1 MTISPYTAASLTT
14 GTQTV
19 SELVTLF
26 YESLVLCCI
35 LGFAAYDIY
44 TKRVPD
50 RALVFFCPVA
60 LVSLP
65 VHMGAAD
72 AGTSFLT
79 VLGLSLAGCASGF
92 LLLLA
97 AAMLSKNGTG
107 LGGGDIK
114 LAAIIGF
121 IYGPYRILEILMLAA
136 LLCGCS
142 ALVIGCRRRDKTLS
156 IPFVPFIA
164 AGSLATLIA
173 SIL

>member
-1 MTISPYTAASLTT
+1 MT

-19 SELVTLF
+19 SDLTALS
-26 YESLVLCCI
+26 YESLVFCCI

-44 TKRVPD
+44 KKRVPD

-60 LVSLP
+60 LASLP
-65 VHMGAAD
+65 VHMQAAGT
-72 AGTSFLT
+72 GTSFWA

-92 LLLLA
+92 LILLA
-97 AAMLSKNGTG
+97 AAMLSKGGTG

-114 LAAIIGF
+114 LAAVTGF
-121 IYGPYRILEILMLAA
+121 IYGPYRMLETLMLAA
-136 LLCGCS
+136 LLAAAA
-142 ALVIGCRRRDKTLS
+142 ALMIGCRRRDKALS

>member
-1 MTISPYTAASLTT
+1 MT

-19 SELVTLF
+19 SDLVTLS

-35 LGFAAYDIY
+35 LGFAAYDIH

-50 RALVFFCPVA
+50 RTLVLFCPVA
-60 LVSLP
+60 LLSLP
-65 VHMGAAD
+65 IHMWAAS
-72 AGTSFLT
+72 AGTSFWA
-79 VLGLSLAGCASGF
+79 VLGLSLAGSVSGF
-92 LLLLA
+92 LILLT
-97 AAMLSKNGTG
+97 AAMLSKGGTG

-114 LAAIIGF
+114 LAAVIGF
-121 IYGPYRILEILMLAA
+121 IYGPYRMLEILMLAA
-136 LLCGCS
+136 LLSAGA

-164 AGSLATLIA
+164 VGSLTTLIA

>member
-1 MTISPYTAASLTT
+1 MT

-19 SELVTLF
+19 NDLIALS
-26 YESLVLCCI
+26 YESLVFCCI

-44 TKRVPD
+44 KKRVPD

-60 LVSLP
+60 IASLP
-65 VHMGAAD
+65 VHMQAAG
-72 AGTSFLT
+72 AGTSFWA

-92 LLLLA
+92 LILLA
-97 AAMLSKNGTG
+97 AAMLSKGGTG

-114 LAAIIGF
+114 LAALTGF
-121 IYGPYRILEILMLAA
+121 IYGPYRMLETLMLAA
-136 LLCGCS
+136 LLAAVA
-142 ALVIGCRRRDKTLS
+142 ALIIKCLRRDKTLS

-164 AGSLATLIA
+164 TGSLATLIA

>member
-1 MTISPYTAASLTT
+1 MT

-19 SELVTLF
+19 SDLITLS

-35 LGFAAYDIY
+35 LGFAAYDIH

-50 RALVFFCPVA
+50 RALVLFCPVA
-60 LVSLP
+60 LLFLP
-65 VHMGAAD
+65 VHMWAVD
-72 AGTSFLT
+72 AGTSFWA
-79 VLGLSLAGCASGF
+79 VLGFSLAGSAAGF
-92 LLLLA
+92 LILLT
-97 AAMLSKNGTG
+97 AAMLSKGGTG

-114 LAAIIGF
+114 LAAVIGF
-121 IYGPYRILEILMLAA
+121 IYGPYRMLEILMLAA
-136 LLCGCS
+136 LLSAGA
-142 ALVIGCRRRDKTLS
+142 ALVIGYRRKSKTLS

>member
-1 MTISPYTAASLTT
+1 MT

-19 SELVTLF
+19 SDLVTLS

-35 LGFAAYDIY
+35 LGFAVYDIH

-50 RALVFFCPVA
+50 RALVIFCPVA
-60 LVSLP
+60 LLSLP
-65 VHMGAAD
+65 IHVWVAGAE
-72 AGTSFLT
+72 TSFWA
-79 VLGLSLAGCASGF
+79 VLGLSLAGSAAGF
-92 LLLLA
+92 LILLT
-97 AAMLSKNGTG
+97 AAMLSKGGTG

-114 LAAIIGF
+114 LAAVIGF
-121 IYGPYRILEILMLAA
+121 IYGPYRMLEILMLAT
-136 LLCGCS
+136 LLSAGA
-142 ALVIGCRRRDKTLS
+142 ALVIGFRRKSKTLS

>member
-1 MTISPYTAASLTT
+1 MT

-19 SELVTLF
+19 SDLITLS
-26 YESLVLCCI
+26 YESLVICCI

-60 LVSLP
+60 FASLP
-65 VHMGAAD
+65 VHMQAAGAE
-72 AGTSFLT
+72 TSFWA

-92 LLLLA
+92 LILLA
-97 AAMLSKNGTG
+97 AAMLSKGGTG

-114 LAAIIGF
+114 LAAVTGF
-121 IYGPYRILEILMLAA
+121 IYGPRRMLETLMLAA
-136 LLCGCS
+136 LLAAAA
-142 ALVIGCRRRDKTLS
+142 ALLIGCRHRDKALS
-156 IPFVPFIA
+156 LPFVPFIA
-164 AGSLATLIA
+164 AGSLANLIA